1 MKMIMFPQAEPSP
14 GCTFPQ
20 AASFPR
26 LYLSRLYS
34 PQAVPSLG
42 CIFPQATLSPG
53 CTFPQTTSFP
63 RLHRL
68 TGDAALYCFLHFQNS
83 KFIQNQQFH
92 IRLNYLARSLR
103 TEL

>member
-14 GCTFPQ
+14 GC
-20 AASFPR
+20 
-26 LYLSRLYS
+26 
-34 PQAVPSLG
+34 
-42 CIFPQATLSPG
+42 IFPQTVSFQAVQSSGCTFSRLHLSPG
-53 CTFPQTTSFP
+53 CTFPQTASFP

-92 IRLNYLARSLR
+92 IRLNYLAR
-103 TEL
+103 